1 MQQDGEYSSLINTYY
16 TQEEAEEI
24 SDGKLENWIRTDL
37 ILIKSVDMCS
47 EQWWF
52 LYLTISSFLF
62 IGLSKEMKFFFANL
76 FIF

>member
-24 SDGKLENWIRTDL
+24 ADGKFENWIRTHL
-37 ILIKSVDMCS
+37 ILIKSVDMYS

-52 LYLTISSFLF
+52 LYLTICLFLF
-62 IGLSKEMKFFFANL
+62 ICLSKETNK
-76 FIF
+76 I

>member
-24 SDGKLENWIRTDL
+24 AEGKFENWIRTHL
-37 ILIKSVDMCS
+37 ILIKSLDMYC

-52 LYLTISSFLF
+52 
-62 IGLSKEMKFFFANL
+62 
-76 FIF
+76 

>member
-24 SDGKLENWIRTDL
+24 ADGKLENLIRTHL
-37 ILIKSVDMCS
+37 ILIKSVDMYS

-52 LYLTISSFLF
+52 LYQTICLFLF
-62 IGLSKEMKFFFANL
+62 ICLSKEIKK
-76 FIF
+76 I